1 MDNSRKKG
9 FKVRKRHGSGFKAK
23 VALAAMKG
31 QETSAELSSRY
42 GVHSAQIVRWKKQL
56 EEGAAVI
63 FADEHDRATKESEKL
78 KDELYKQIGQ
88 LKVELDRAKK
98 KAGLDD

>member
-1 MDNSRKKG
+1 M
-9 FKVRKRHGSGFKAK
+9 RKRYGSGFKSK

-42 GVHSAQIVRWKKQL
+42 GVHGAQIVRWKKQL
-56 EEGAAVI
+56 EEGAAAI
-63 FADEHDRATKESEKL
+63 FAGEHDRARKESEKL

-88 LKVELDRAKK
+88 LKVELDWTKK
-98 KAGLDD
+98 KAGLDE

>member
-1 MDNSRKKG
+1 M
-9 FKVRKRHGSGFKAK
+9 RKRHGSGFKAK

-42 GVHSAQIVRWKKQL
+42 GVHGTQIMRWKRQL
-56 EEGAAVI
+56 EDGAAAI
-63 FADEHDRATKESEKL
+63 FADEPGRAAKESEEL
-78 KDELYKQIGQ
+78 RDELYKQIGQ
-88 LKVELDRAKK
+88 LKVELDWVKK

>member
-1 MDNSRKKG
+1 M
-9 FKVRKRHGSGFKAK
+9 RKRYGNGFKAK

-42 GVHSAQIVRWKKQL
+42 GVHGGQIVRWKKQL
-56 EEGAAVI
+56 EEGAAVV
-63 FADEHDRATKESEKL
+63 FAGKHDRATKESEKL

-88 LKVELDRAKK
+88 LKVELDWAKK